1 MSKELRVEQGLRVS
15 RSADRTHFD
24 EALRAAVDYRGDVSI
39 DRAGGTV
46 TGFLFD
52 LRAGDSLRLMDA
64 ETGEKIAVPIAEV
77 EAIEFSGKDAASG
90 KTWENWVRRYVERKL
105 AGKSANL
112 ESEVLD

>member
-1 MSKELRVEQGLRVS
+1 MSEELQVEQGLRVS
-15 RSADRTHFD
+15 RSADGGHFD
-24 EALRAAVDYRGDVSI
+24 EALRAAVDYRGDVTI
-39 DRAGGTV
+39 ERPGGTV

-52 LRAGDSLRLMDA
+52 LRGGEVLRLMDA
-64 ETGEKIAVPIAEV
+64 ATGEKVAVPIAEV